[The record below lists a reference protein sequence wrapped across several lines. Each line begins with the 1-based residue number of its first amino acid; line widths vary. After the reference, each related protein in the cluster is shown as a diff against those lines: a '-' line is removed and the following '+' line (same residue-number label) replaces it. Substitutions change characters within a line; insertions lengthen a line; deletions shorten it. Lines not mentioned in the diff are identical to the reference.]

1 MAFVAFAIKD
11 NLEKRL
17 QGVSPKSCN
26 PTLSERPPKRSR
38 LTYNPAMDPYV
49 SGSGSATTSRD
60 QNSSQRGLSNG
71 EDSNNNTTRS
81 GDFLRRG
88 NSDGAVLERGG
99 SRIGEQLPEDGETWM
114 DFLRY
119 SGAQGDHREAQL
131 AVRRAALMATDRNR
145 RLAAYAQDNTRPRS
159 SSYIQHHHSRT
170 RPVIV
175 VPSTNLNVVT
185 SSQGNGS
192 NLLRNSILDRPLPRR
207 PSVGLQYNRRGHE
220 IILPKWQSDSEVTK
234 CPICNTAF
242 GFWYRKHHCR
252 KCGRVVCA
260 NCSPHRITIPR
271 QFIVHPPE
279 ERISSGQTRM
289 GGIEVVDLT
298 NDDENAPSL
307 SPSSPENGR
316 ERGIDPSLGGGQ
328 EVRLC
333 NPCVP
338 DPNPLPHL
346 DHASS
351 RYTLDSFPRPESIPQ
366 LPSSSLVPPRNS
378 SLQRPVPHP
387 PRRGSSSR
395 QNNENRSL
403 ASFNPID
410 GRLASGSGVIPD
422 FVPDR
427 QRIHRS
433 QSSAT
438 PAHLPNHLA
447 SSSAGPDSSLYNVG
461 ASFQSS
467 IAVAKPMTA
476 QSRGT
481 TA

>member
-1 MAFVAFAIKD
+1 
-11 NLEKRL
+11 
-17 QGVSPKSCN
+17 
-26 PTLSERPPKRSR
+26 
-38 LTYNPAMDPYV
+38 MDPYV
-49 SGSGSATTSRD
+49 GGSGSGTTGRD
-60 QNSSQRGLSNG
+60 QNSSQRGHSN
-71 EDSNNNTTRS
+71 EQDFNSTTRS
-81 GDFLRRG
+81 GDYLRRG

-159 SSYIQHHHSRT
+159 SSYVQHHHSRT

-175 VPSTNLNVVT
+175 VPSANLNAVT
-185 SSQGNGS
+185 ASQGTGN
-192 NLLRNSILDRPLPRR
+192 NLLRNRILDRPLPRR
-207 PSVGLQYNRRGHE
+207 PSVGLQYSRRGHD
-220 IILPKWQSDSEVTK
+220 IVLPRWQSDSEVTK

-279 ERISSGQTRM
+279 ERTPSGQTRM

-298 NDDENAPSL
+298 NEDENAPSL

-346 DHASS
+346 DHTTP

-378 SLQRPVPHP
+378 SLQHPIPPP

-410 GRLASGSGVIPD
+410 GCLTSGSGAIPD

-427 QRIHRS
+427 QRINRS

-438 PAHLPNHLA
+438 SAHLPNHLA
-447 SSSAGPDSSLYNVG
+447 LSSTGPDSSLYNVS
-461 ASFQSS
+461 ASYQSS
-467 IAVAKPMTA
+467 FAAAKPMTA
-476 QSRGT
+476 QSRRT
-481 TA
+481 TE

>member
-1 MAFVAFAIKD
+1 
-11 NLEKRL
+11 
-17 QGVSPKSCN
+17 
-26 PTLSERPPKRSR
+26 
-38 LTYNPAMDPYV
+38 MDPYV
-49 SGSGSATTSRD
+49 SGSGSATAGRD
-60 QNSSQRGLSNG
+60 QNSNQRGLSNG
-71 EDSNNNTTRS
+71 EDFNSTTRN

-159 SSYIQHHHSRT
+159 SSYIQHHHGRT

-175 VPSTNLNVVT
+175 VPSANLNVVT

-207 PSVGLQYNRRGHE
+207 PSVGLQYSRRGHE
-220 IILPKWQSDSEVTK
+220 IILPKWQSDNEVTK

-260 NCSPHRITIPR
+260 HCSPHRITIPR

-279 ERISSGQTRM
+279 ERIASSQTRM

-307 SPSSPENGR
+307 SPSSPEDRR

-387 PRRGSSSR
+387 SRRGSSSR
-395 QNNENRSL
+395 QDNENRSL

-433 QSSAT
+433 HSSAT
-438 PAHLPNHLA
+438 SAHLPNHQTL
-447 SSSAGPDSSLYNVG
+447 SSAGPDSSLYNVG
-461 ASFQSS
+461 ASYQSS
-467 IAVAKPMTA
+467 IAVAKSMTA

-481 TA
+481 TE

>member
-1 MAFVAFAIKD
+1 
-11 NLEKRL
+11 
-17 QGVSPKSCN
+17 
-26 PTLSERPPKRSR
+26 
-38 LTYNPAMDPYV
+38 MDPHV
-49 SGSGSATTSRD
+49 SGSGSGTTAGRG
-60 QNSSQRGLSNG
+60 QITSQRGHSNVEG
-71 EDSNNNTTRS
+71 FSSTTRS
-81 GDFLRRG
+81 GDLLRRG

-99 SRIGEQLPEDGETWM
+99 NRMGEQLPEDGETWM

-145 RLAAYAQDNTRPRS
+145 RLAAYAQDNSRPRS

-170 RPVIV
+170 RPVIT
-175 VPSTNLNVVT
+175 VPPINLNAAT
-185 SSQGNGS
+185 SSQGDGN
-192 NLLRNSILDRPLPRR
+192 NLLRNRILDRPLPRR
-207 PSVGLQYNRRGHE
+207 PSVGLQYSRRGHE

-242 GFWYRKHHCR
+242 SFWYRKHHCR
-252 KCGRVVCA
+252 KCGRVVCS

-279 ERISSGQTRM
+279 ERTPSGQTGM

-307 SPSSPENGR
+307 SPSSPEYGR

-346 DHASS
+346 DHTSP
-351 RYTLDSFPRPESIPQ
+351 RYTLDSFPRPDSIPQ

-378 SLQRPVPHP
+378 SLQRPVPPP

-395 QNNENRSL
+395 QTNENRSL
-403 ASFNPID
+403 ASFNSID
-410 GRLASGSGVIPD
+410 GRLTSGAGVIPD
-422 FVPDR
+422 FVPDC
-427 QRIHRS
+427 QRTHRS
-433 QSSAT
+433 TSSANST
-438 PAHLPNHLA
+438 HLPNHLTL
-447 SSSAGPDSSLYNVG
+447 SSTAPDSSLFNVG
-461 ASFQSS
+461 TSYQSS
-467 IAVAKPMTA
+467 FAVANPMAA
-476 QSRGT
+476 QSRRT
-481 TA
+481 TE